1 MSDFARWSRW
11 FECGLEMKRHKTHA
25 MAMMAWIAAHASS
38 DGSGVEFNPE
48 VWASLADEIGL
59 TAEEGKVA
67 IDALIGEGLVA
78 AVGQETR
85 DLLAVRAVI

>member
-25 MAMMAWIAAHASS
+25 MALMAWIAAHASS

-59 TAEEGKVA
+59 TAEEGKAA

-85 DLLAVRAVI
+85 DLLVVRAVI